1 MPRVGVAIQSVH
13 LMDCNWQNRA
23 DDNHYTKKVLAIVY
37 VDGAVEVHCP
47 VKGHHECTLE
57 LYVEPKIK

>member
-1 MPRVGVAIQSVH
+1 
-13 LMDCNWQNRA
+13 MDCNWQNRA